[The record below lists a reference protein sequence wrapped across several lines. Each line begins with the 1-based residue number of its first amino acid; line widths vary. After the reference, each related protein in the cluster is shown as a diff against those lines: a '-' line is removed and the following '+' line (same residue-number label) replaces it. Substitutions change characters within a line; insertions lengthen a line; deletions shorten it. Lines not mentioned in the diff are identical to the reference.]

1 MKKITTARFC
11 QLLFMLIF
19 LVLFVRT
26 EYRGSDTISAAI
38 NSFFRADPLV
48 LASYL
53 AATRSLTWLLFPAFL
68 TLLFTALLGRFFCGW
83 ICPLGTVLDLVTVHI
98 GKTAPIR
105 LLKGNLKYWLL
116 VPLFSS
122 AFFHVNLAGILDPI
136 AILVRALTFF
146 LYPLLGD
153 AARTSWTGL
162 YRLIGERRDVL
173 DPAYSVVR
181 DQLLPFRE
189 TFFPLAFLSALM
201 FLAILFIE
209 RYETRNWCR
218 NLCPLGTLLGLF
230 SRLSPLRR
238 VPAGL
243 CSDCQGCRAVCPT
256 SFDQDLLQPDECIL
270 CLKCRQNCSRG
281 RISWRFASW
290 NPGSGVRLPER
301 RVLLGGLAAGFFLGG
316 AFRFRRPE
324 ARARLLRPPGTG
336 SENEFL
342 NKCVRCGECMK
353 VCLTGA
359 LYPAIAQAG
368 IEGVFTPVVTPR
380 LGYCEYNCTLCG
392 QVCPTGAI
400 PKLPVTTKRRSV
412 IGKAVFDK
420 NHCLP
425 YASKINCIV
434 CEEHC
439 PIPQKAIRSEIV
451 EEIDRN
457 GRPIRLQR
465 PYLVDELCNGCGICE
480 NVCPLEGK
488 AGIEVFAVKDKTL
501 LKEALPESEAKDSAE
516 GKAEGSAV
524 AEPAGQGS
532 GRKAED
538 NSLLG
543 AEKENG
549 ADAGKESG
557 KKIGKGRMKPGG
569 KDTPKDGRNQGGKE
583 VGSEGVD
590 PYR

>member
-1 MKKITTARFC
+1 MKKITTARLC
-11 QLLFMLIF
+11 QYLFLLVF

-48 LASYL
+48 LVSYL
-53 AATRSLTWLLFPAFL
+53 AATRSFAWLLFPAVL

-83 ICPLGTVLDLVTVHI
+83 ICPLGTVLDLVTVRI
-98 GKTAPIR
+98 KKTAPIR

-116 VPLFSS
+116 LPLVSC
-122 AFFHVNLAGILDPI
+122 AFFRVNLAGILDPI

-146 LYPLLGD
+146 FYPLFGD
-153 AARTSWTGL
+153 AARTGWTRL
-162 YRLIGERRDVL
+162 YRLIGERRDFL
-173 DPAYSVVR
+173 DPAYGVLR
-181 DQLLPFRE
+181 DNLLPFRE
-189 TFFPLAFLSALM
+189 TFYPLAFLSALM

-209 RYETRNWCR
+209 RYESRNWCR

-230 SRLSPLRR
+230 SRFSPLQR
-238 VPAGL
+238 VPAKL

-256 SFDQDLLQPDECIL
+256 SFDQDLLQSEECIL
-270 CLKCRQNCSRG
+270 CLECLRSCSHH
-281 RISWRFASW
+281 RISWRFKI
-290 NPGSGVRLPER
+290 GEVVSGVRLPER

-324 ARARLLRPPGTG
+324 AQARLLRPPGTG
-336 SENEFL
+336 SESEFL
-342 NKCVRCGECMK
+342 DKCVRCGECMK

-359 LYPAIAQAG
+359 LYPAIGQAG

-400 PKLPVTTKRRSV
+400 PSLPVARKRRAV

-425 YASKINCIV
+425 YAAKTNCIV

-439 PIPQKAIRSEIV
+439 PIPQKAIRSEVV

-457 GRPIRLQR
+457 GKKIPLQR

-488 AGIEVFAVKDKTL
+488 SGIEVFAVKDKTP
-501 LKEALPESEAKDSAE
+501 LKEAQPEPVSEESTGEEGAESEAAAKPAAE
-516 GKAEGSAV
+516 GKGPEAAK
-524 AEPAGQGS
+524 P
-532 GRKAED
+532 
-538 NSLLG
+538 
-543 AEKENG
+543 
-549 ADAGKESG
+549 SG
-557 KKIGKGRMKPGG
+557 KDAVR
-569 KDTPKDGRNQGGKE
+569 QGGKKAVKDSKQE
-583 VGSEGVD
+583 GSKEAVPDGKKQSGKEGWSDGVD